1 MRVSSFAP
9 TLLLAIGVAMAL
21 LGAGQ
26 TLESL
31 REEQRAHV
39 EFSRRLLLKWCEG
52 KASAVEIAADAKAVP
67 GGQAHIDPILRALA
81 KVDNHNAHRDV
92 CRIIQRMRPTDL
104 PSLYYA

>member
-52 KASAVEIAADAKAVP
+52 KASAVEIAADANAATAATE
-67 GGQAHIDPILRALA
+67 GIESRMLRFGY
-81 KVDNHNAHRDV
+81 
-92 CRIIQRMRPTDL
+92 T
-104 PSLYYA
+104 SL